1 MERILRSALGHKA
14 AEAFDRADLERLSF
28 EERINAVEQLR
39 KVWFGEN
46 RAQPRLERLLTVTT
60 LASRKV
66 SARRRARRSGSRRT
80 AAD

>member
-1 MERILRSALGHKA
+1 MERILRSVRGHQE
-14 AEAFDRADLERLSF
+14 AEACDRADLELMTF

-46 RAQPRLERLLTVTT
+46 RAQRRLERLLTVTT

-66 SARRRARRSGSRRT
+66 SARRRSRGSGSR
-80 AAD
+80 